1 MIIVLYIILT
11 IYSIHICVV
20 QNWGRVWV
28 ERPNAILFGS
38 NDLMLYCL
46 GRTAHCYI
54 VWVERPIAILFEE
67 ICIYYMHFVCCNA
80 YILWIMLIIESMLY
94 VYWVNFVWSALPNVF
109 AGEVR
114 VKYYTIC
121 AHVRTL

>member
-46 GRTAHCYI
+46 GRIAHCYI
-54 VWVERPIAILFEE
+54 VWVERPIAILFGSNGPLLYCLKKYAF
-67 ICIYYMHFVCCNA
+67 ITCT
-80 YILWIMLIIESMLY
+80 LY
-94 VYWVNFVWSALPNVF
+94 VAMPIFYGS
-109 AGEVR
+109 
-114 VKYYTIC
+114 C
-121 AHVRTL
+121 